1 MEVTHMIKN
10 ITGVDGG
17 SFRSLNG
24 AADENIFI
32 GKACKAGFYCFFKA
46 WRDMPYDAV
55 LEYDGILYR
64 VEVKGSSGNSFALTR
79 GGRAGQQINREAENR
94 ERRIER
100 SDCDFVVCV
109 DSNEGDCYIV
119 PVDFIDL
126 CDRKSYSL
134 SMLEM
139 YKEKWKLFMHGEERL
154 SAKETRDGL
163 FGMTVEELRSL
174 ALRKGVTI
182 ETGEIRVAGARGLVL
197 SDEKDK
203 LIYKIWEK
211 MADE

>member
-1 MEVTHMIKN
+1 MVKN
-10 ITGVDGG
+10 ITGVSEG

-64 VEVKGSSGNSFALTR
+64 VEVKGSSGNTFALTR

-119 PVDFIDL
+119 PVDFLDI
-126 CDRKSYSL
+126 CDRNSYSVT
-134 SMLEM
+134 MLEA
-139 YKEKWKLFMHGEERL
+139 YKEKWKLFMHGNGRL
-154 SAKETRDGL
+154 PAAYTRDGL
-163 FGMTVEELRSL
+163 MGLEVEELRNL
-174 ALRKGVTI
+174 AQEHNVVI
-182 ETGEIRVAGARGLVL
+182 PDEDIVIHGARGISITEEKEKLV
-197 SDEKDK
+197 
-203 LIYKIWEK
+203 YCIWNK
-211 MADE
+211 MASD

>member
-1 MEVTHMIKN
+1 MIKN
-10 ITGVDGG
+10 ITGVAEG

-32 GKACKAGFYCFFKA
+32 GKACKAGYYCFFKA

-64 VEVKGSSGNSFALTR
+64 VEVKGSSGNTFSLTR
-79 GGRAGQQINREAENR
+79 GGRAGKQINRDAENR
-94 ERRIER
+94 KRRIER
-100 SDCDFVVCV
+100 NDCDFVVCV

-126 CDRKSYSL
+126 CNREEYSL
-134 SMLEM
+134 SMLQK

-154 SAKETRDGL
+154 SAEETRDGL
-163 FGMTVEELRSL
+163 RDMTVEQLREL
-174 ALRKGVTI
+174 ALQKGVVI
-182 ETGEIRVAGARGLVL
+182 EAGDIKINGARKLVL
-197 SDEKDK
+197 SEEKEK
-203 LIYKIWEK
+203 LIFKIWEK
-211 MADE
+211 MAEE

>member
-1 MEVTHMIKN
+1 MLKN
-10 ITGVDGG
+10 ITGVSEG

-55 LEYDGILYR
+55 LEYDGTLYR
-64 VEVKGSSGNSFALTR
+64 VEVKGSSGNTFALTR

-119 PVDFIDL
+119 PVDFLDI
-126 CDRKSYSL
+126 CDRNSYSVT
-134 SMLEM
+134 MLQA
-139 YKEKWKLFMHGEERL
+139 YKEKWKLFMHGNGRL
-154 SAKETRDGL
+154 PASCTRDGL
-163 FGMTVEELRSL
+163 MGLEVEELRGL
-174 ALRKGVTI
+174 AQEHNVVIPDGDI
-182 ETGEIRVAGARGLVL
+182 IIQGARGVNITEEKEKLV
-197 SDEKDK
+197 
-203 LIYKIWEK
+203 YCIWNK
-211 MADE
+211 MASD